1 MDNPF
6 VKTVDTIAETISNE
20 IKVNQ
25 EEVFRFLMEPVKE
38 EYADFSFPIKR
49 FLNNPESIVLKI
61 YDSLNSKNLKI
72 VNIELISGFLN
83 IKFDEVKLFEK
94 ITDYIKNGGGIK
106 TKKSEKQ
113 LSIVVEHT
121 SANPIHPLHMG
132 HARNTCIGD
141 TLSRLLNA
149 RGHKVN
155 RRFYI
160 DDMGRQVVIA
170 ALGFKIINENPMEL
184 SKKINVKPDKLV
196 GWVYAVSS
204 TTLDALNAKKK
215 NNIEEAE
222 KLATVLT
229 RLKSQDPDNL
239 FDKLFSGLNALNDPE
254 KEISNIMINYEKGL
268 EPEKSLIRSMT
279 MSVLNGFIE
288 TLNRLDINF
297 DNWDWESDIVWNGL
311 VDRVINLAKNNK
323 YFTKFKDAD
332 ALDIPSIINDLV
344 KEDQKISKIIN
355 LPKGFEL
362 PPLILRRSDGSTLY
376 TTRDIAYSIYKFNET
391 NADKV
396 INVIGADQR
405 LPQLQ
410 IRLALLGLGFKKE
423 ALNLIHYDYEIVRL
437 PGKAMHGRRGE
448 YVTLDEVLEDIK
460 NKAIEELKNRNPN
473 INNDVANEI
482 AEKIAVGT
490 LRFSMIQLNAM
501 KPLTFDINKALNL
514 RENSG
519 PYLQYTYVRALNI
532 LEKHGKINYD
542 AIKNETVNH
551 KLRRSMLIKTLKFP
565 LISAKAADDLSPE
578 DLVSYL
584 VSLSDQFNQWYE
596 NDSVIRENDY
606 GIKEGKA
613 LLVELIKNTLGEGL
627 YLLGIP
633 KLNKI

>member
-1 MDNPF
+1 
-6 VKTVDTIAETISNE
+6 
-20 IKVNQ
+20 
-25 EEVFRFLMEPVKE
+25 
-38 EYADFSFPIKR
+38 
-49 FLNNPESIVLKI
+49 
-61 YDSLNSKNLKI
+61 
-72 VNIELISGFLN
+72 
-83 IKFDEVKLFEK
+83 VKLFEK

-170 ALGFKIINENPMEL
+170 ALGFKTINENPMEL

-239 FDKLFSGLNALNDPE
+239 FDRLFSGLNALNDPE

-596 NDSVIRENDY
+596 NDNVIRENDY

>member
-6 VKTVDTIAETISNE
+6 VKTIDIIAETISNE
-20 IKVNQ
+20 LKVNQ

-49 FLNNPESIVLKI
+49 FLNKPEDLIFKI
-61 YDSLNSKNLKI
+61 YNNLDSNNLKL
-72 VNIELISGFLN
+72 VDIEPVSGFLN
-83 IKFDEVKLFEK
+83 FKFKEERLFEK
-94 ITDYIKNGGGIK
+94 IIDYVKNGGVIK
-106 TKKSEKQ
+106 TKKSDKQ
-113 LSIVVEHT
+113 LTIVVEHT

-132 HARNTCIGD
+132 HTRNTCIGD
-141 TLSRLLNA
+141 TLSRLLSA

-170 ALGFKIINENPMEL
+170 ALGFKIINENPLEL
-184 SKKINVKPDKLV
+184 SKKVNIKPDKLV
-196 GWVYAVSS
+196 GWIYAVSS
-204 TTLDALNAKKK
+204 TTLDALEAKKK
-215 NNIEEAE
+215 NNMEEAE
-222 KLATVLT
+222 KLAAVLT
-229 RLKSQDPDNL
+229 KLKSQDPSNL
-239 FDKLFSGLNALNDPE
+239 FDKLFSGLSSLSDPE
-254 KEISNIMINYEKGL
+254 KEISNIMLNYEKGL
-268 EPEKSLIRSMT
+268 DPEKSLIRSMT
-279 MSVLNGFIE
+279 KSVLNGFMD
-288 TLNRLDINF
+288 TLNKLDINF

-311 VDRVINLAKNNK
+311 VDNVINLAKNNK

-332 ALDIPSIINDLV
+332 ALDIPSIINELV
-344 KEDQKISKIIN
+344 KNDQQISKIIN

-391 NADKV
+391 KADKV

-437 PGKAMHGRRGE
+437 PGKSMHGRRGE
-448 YVTLDEVLEDIK
+448 YVTLDEVIEDIK
-460 NKAIEELKNRNPN
+460 NKAVEELKNRNPN
-473 INNDVANEI
+473 ISNDSANEI

-490 LRFSMIQLNAM
+490 LRFSMVQLNSM
-501 KPLTFDINKALNL
+501 KPLTFDISKAINL
-514 RENSG
+514 KENSG

-542 AIKNETVNH
+542 AIKNDTINH
-551 KLRRSMLIKTLKFP
+551 KLRRSMLIKALKFP
-565 LISAKAADDLSPE
+565 LIAAKAADDLSPE

-613 LLVELIKNTLGEGL
+613 LLVELVKNTLDEGL

-633 KLNKI
+633 RLNKI

>member
-1 MDNPF
+1 
-6 VKTVDTIAETISNE
+6 
-20 IKVNQ
+20 
-25 EEVFRFLMEPVKE
+25 
-38 EYADFSFPIKR
+38 
-49 FLNNPESIVLKI
+49 LKI

-170 ALGFKIINENPMEL
+170 ALGFKTINENPMEL

-596 NDSVIRENDY
+596 NDNVIRENDY